1 MRKSFINLQHQVQIT
16 PKTKIMKHFHKMA
29 ICTLVLLLMLGC
41 SPQEKWE
48 LVWSDEFEYT
58 GSPVSDSWGY
68 ETGYIRNNELQ
79 YYSSELKN
87 VRVENGRC
95 IINALLEEGKDSIT
109 SASINTLGKQE
120 FLYGRIEV
128 SARIPSALGSWPA
141 IWMLGT
147 NHSEVGWPAC
157 GEIDIMEHVG
167 YDPRWIHA
175 NIHTKAYNHY
185 IGTNKGHQIEMEEPW
200 ADFHLYALEWHEDH
214 MDFFLDDSLYF
225 TFENDQAGNTDT
237 WPFDK
242 PHYLLINLAYGG
254 AWGGTQGVDVQALPL
269 QYEIDYVRYYK
280 KD

>member
-1 MRKSFINLQHQVQIT
+1 
-16 PKTKIMKHFHKMA
+16 MKHLNSIA
-29 ICTLVLLLMLGC
+29 IWSLALVLLAGC
-41 SPQEKWE
+41 SQQEKWE
-48 LVWSDEFEYT
+48 LVWSDEFEYS
-58 GSPVSDSWGY
+58 GSPAAGSWGY
-68 ETGYIRNNELQ
+68 ETGYIRNSELQ
-79 YYSSELKN
+79 YYSSDLKN
-87 VRVENGRC
+87 VRVENGLC
-95 IINALLEEGKDSIT
+95 IINALLEEGEDSIT

-128 SARIPSALGSWPA
+128 RARIPSALGSWPA

-147 NHSEVGWPAC
+147 NRSEVGWPAC

-167 YDPRWIHA
+167 YDPHSIHA
-175 NIHTKAYNHY
+175 NIHTKAYNHS
-185 IGTNKGHQIEMEEPW
+185 IGTNKGKQIEVEEPW
-200 ADFHLYALEWHEDH
+200 ADFHLYALEWFEDH

-225 TFENDQAGNTDT
+225 TFENDQAGNNDT

-254 AWGGTQGVDVQALPL
+254 SWGGNQGVDVRALPL